1 MNAAQRPTYVHL
13 PPRSLVAVPLESQPP
28 ASEPAAVP
36 ERPRRSLQRGGVKGF
51 STVAVR
57 QSVVLE
63 SSVKLTVNLLLA
75 VVAGMTLAKLM
86 PYYQTQRSEL
96 QSLQTAVQTAERS
109 KVLLWEEF
117 SRNFDPKQSP
127 SVMQEHSGK
136 SLSTRRAV
144 VLVDPLQ
151 D

>member
-1 MNAAQRPTYVHL
+1 MNAAQQPTYVDLPSRSAIAATHRL
-13 PPRSLVAVPLESQPP
+13 PPSDAAAAEPLVH
-28 ASEPAAVP
+28 
-36 ERPRRSLQRGGVKGF
+36 PRRSTHKKF

-57 QSVVLE
+57 QSAVLE

-75 VVAGMTLAKLM
+75 VVAGTTLAKLL

-96 QSLQTAVQTAERS
+96 QSLQEAVQTAEHSRVS
-109 KVLLWEEF
+109 LWDEF
-117 SRNFDPKQSP
+117 SRNFDPQQAP

-136 SLSTRRAV
+136 SLATRRAV